1 MTSQG
6 FPTGRATQPVMT
18 RQEAAYTQARDR
30 QDEIRERREKEA
42 ARYWARLIEAVDRI
56 GRGQ

>member
-6 FPTGRATQPVMT
+6 FPTGRATQPVLT

-30 QDEIRERREKEA
+30 QDQTRQRLEKS
-42 ARYWARLIEAVDRI
+42 RYGVRLIENIDRI